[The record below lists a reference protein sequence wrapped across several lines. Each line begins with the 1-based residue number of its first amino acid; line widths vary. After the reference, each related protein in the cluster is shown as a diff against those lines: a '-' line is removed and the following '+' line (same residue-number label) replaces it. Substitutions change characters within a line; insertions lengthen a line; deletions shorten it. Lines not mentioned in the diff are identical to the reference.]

1 MNYPSFFD
9 RVEPISLQDPLSNF
23 LGAFV
28 DGKLDITYLD
38 CVKLAGHSC
47 PTVAGAYLMAL
58 KGLESL
64 YPDTLPQRGFVKV
77 EMRDGE
83 THAVT
88 GVVCN
93 VIAFIA
99 GAGGAGGFK
108 GLQGKLSRNNLISY
122 DAAITREVRLTRID
136 TGASVEI
143 DYDPSSVPP
152 SAEMQPL
159 MGKMMQQKAS
169 DEERK
174 AFGILWQE
182 RVEKILL
189 GKENWDTIITLT

>member
-28 DGKLDITYLD
+28 DGKLEITYLD

-58 KGLESL
+58 KGLKSL

-77 EMRDGE
+77 EMREGE
-83 THAVT
+83 THGVT

-108 GLQGKLSRNNLISY
+108 GLQGKMSRNNLISF
-122 DAAITREVRLTRID
+122 DADITREVRLTRID
-136 TGASVEI
+136 TGASIEI
-143 DYDPSSVPP
+143 DYDPSSIPP

-169 DEERK
+169 KEEKK
-174 AFGILWQE
+174 AFGALWQE

>member
-93 VIAFIA
+93 VISFIA

>member
-9 RVEPISLQDPLSNF
+9 HVEPISLQDPLSNF

-28 DGKLDITYLD
+28 DGKLDISYLD

-64 YPDTLPQRGFVKV
+64 YPDMLPQRGFVKV
-77 EMRDGE
+77 EMRDGK
-83 THAVT
+83 TQGVT

-93 VIAFIA
+93 VIAFIT

-108 GLQGKLSRNNLISY
+108 GLQGKMSRNNLISY
-122 DAAITREVRLTRID
+122 DTAITREVRLTRID

-143 DYDPSSVPP
+143 DYDPSTIPP

-159 MGKMMQQKAS
+159 MGKMMQQMAS
-169 DEERK
+169 DEEKR
-174 AFGILWQE
+174 AFGALWQE

-189 GKENWDTIITLT
+189 GKENWDTIVTLS

>member
-9 RVEPISLQDPLSNF
+9 HVEPISLQDPLSNF

-28 DGKLDITYLD
+28 DGKLDIDYLD

-64 YPDTLPQRGFVKV
+64 YPDMLPQRGFVKV

-83 THAVT
+83 TQGVT

-93 VIAFIA
+93 VIAFIT

-108 GLQGKLSRNNLISY
+108 GLQGKMSRNNLISY
-122 DAAITREVRLTRID
+122 DTAITREVRLTRID

-143 DYDPSSVPP
+143 DYDPSTIPP

-159 MGKMMQQKAS
+159 MGKMMQQMAS
-169 DEERK
+169 DEEKR
-174 AFGILWQE
+174 AFGALWQE

-189 GKENWDTIITLT
+189 GKENWDTIVTLS